1 MAFFGVGGRKPP
13 ENSGGSPGS
22 AGSQSGSSRVPGDF
36 PTPEPHPLGVSHSG
50 AEELCAQWMRHLG
63 ATDAKKTRTSAD
75 GGIDVISEKY
85 VAQVKNFSGTVPVE
99 SVRELVGVGLV
110 HERIPLFFTSGTYPT
125 GAIEFANKGGVA
137 LFVYSAENGTLRP
150 VNAKAKQLFSE
161 GL

>member
-1 MAFFGVGGRKPP
+1 
-13 ENSGGSPGS
+13 
-22 AGSQSGSSRVPGDF
+22 
-36 PTPEPHPLGVSHSG
+36 
-50 AEELCAQWMRHLG
+50 MRHLG